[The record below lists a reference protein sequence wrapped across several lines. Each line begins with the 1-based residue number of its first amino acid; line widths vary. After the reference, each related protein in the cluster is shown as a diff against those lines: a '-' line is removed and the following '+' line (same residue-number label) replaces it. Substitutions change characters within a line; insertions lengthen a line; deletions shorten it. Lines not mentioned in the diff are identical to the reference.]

1 MTLEGLYY
9 ELNNINDDMLT
20 YEDIVYDDR
29 KSFILDS
36 ISMSSKYKE
45 WNDSDGDRINSC
57 CTGTGQRT
65 KKNSIDTFDKLI
77 DRICRSTARN
87 ERSSLYK
94 FIRTRDIHVK
104 DIIRRIHTSS
114 YLIKSK
120 LIDRLDVSD
129 SFKLNYS
136 KAICTT
142 KHEVLYKFFTMLLN
156 HDLSNYIWSFAICD
170 FITDYGLVQ
179 GSSTLP
185 ANIVSLASL
194 LGYSNI
200 RENEF
205 EEYLDECH
213 GLVKKNGL
221 EYGMIVFFKQNDL
234 TEYVELS
241 LRTLS
246 AIYWSR
252 LNFMAYAY
260 NYINF
265 IEEVPDG
272 DRAYGI
278 MSRIIKEVS
287 KGSSIEDAF
296 NNISGIHA
304 LNEFNRLPG

>member
-1 MTLEGLYY
+1 MSADIDWNTDTLQRIKRAKLLEYY
-9 ELNNINDDMLT
+9 MLAIKALT
-20 YEDIVYDDR
+20 MCREVYWV
-29 KSFILDS
+29 
-36 ISMSSKYKE
+36 SKLLEK
-45 WNDSDGDRINSC
+45 
-57 CTGTGQRT
+57 
-65 KKNSIDTFDKLI
+65 
-77 DRICRSTARN
+77 
-87 ERSSLYK
+87 
-94 FIRTRDIHVK
+94 RTRLWDI
-104 DIIRRIHTSS
+104 
-114 YLIKSK
+114 
-120 LIDRLDVSD
+120 
-129 SFKLNYS
+129 
-136 KAICTT
+136 
-142 KHEVLYKFFTMLLN
+142 KFGVENVEKNMIA
-156 HDLSNYIWSFAICD
+156 HDLSAALTRKLEKLKYNSKNNTKAEIAWDMAMKARRR
-170 FITDYGLVQ
+170 TD
-179 GSSTLP
+179 T
-185 ANIVSLASL
+185 AADIVSLASL

-278 MSRIIKEVS
+278 MSRVIKEVS

>member
-1 MTLEGLYY
+1 MSADIDWNTDTLQRIKRAKLLEYY
-9 ELNNINDDMLT
+9 MLAIKALT
-20 YEDIVYDDR
+20 MCREVYWV
-29 KSFILDS
+29 
-36 ISMSSKYKE
+36 SKLLEK
-45 WNDSDGDRINSC
+45 
-57 CTGTGQRT
+57 
-65 KKNSIDTFDKLI
+65 
-77 DRICRSTARN
+77 
-87 ERSSLYK
+87 
-94 FIRTRDIHVK
+94 RTRLWDI
-104 DIIRRIHTSS
+104 
-114 YLIKSK
+114 
-120 LIDRLDVSD
+120 
-129 SFKLNYS
+129 
-136 KAICTT
+136 
-142 KHEVLYKFFTMLLN
+142 KFGVENVEKNMIA
-156 HDLSNYIWSFAICD
+156 HDLSAALTRKLEKLKYNSKNNTKAEIVWDMAMKARRR
-170 FITDYGLVQ
+170 TD
-179 GSSTLP
+179 T
-185 ANIVSLASL
+185 AADIVSLASL

-278 MSRIIKEVS
+278 MSRVIKEVS

>member
-1 MTLEGLYY
+1 MSANIDWNTDTLQRIKRAKLLEYY
-9 ELNNINDDMLT
+9 MLAIKALT
-20 YEDIVYDDR
+20 
-29 KSFILDS
+29 
-36 ISMSSKYKE
+36 M
-45 WNDSDGDRINSC
+45 
-57 CTGTGQRT
+57 
-65 KKNSIDTFDKLI
+65 
-77 DRICRSTARN
+77 CREVSW
-87 ERSSLYK
+87 
-94 FIRTRDIHVK
+94 I
-104 DIIRRIHTSS
+104 
-114 YLIKSK
+114 SK
-120 LIDRLDVSD
+120 LLEKRIRLWD
-129 SFKLNYS
+129 
-136 KAICTT
+136 I
-142 KHEVLYKFFTMLLN
+142 KFGVENVEKNMIA
-156 HDLSNYIWSFAICD
+156 HDLSAALSRKLEKLKYNSKNNIKAEIAWDMTMKARRR
-170 FITDYGLVQ
+170 TD
-179 GSSTLP
+179 T
-185 ANIVSLASL
+185 AADIVSLASL

-221 EYGMIVFFKQNDL
+221 EYGMISFFKQNDL

-252 LNFMAYAY
+252 LNFTTYAY

-265 IEEVPDG
+265 IEVVPDG

-278 MSRIIKEVS
+278 MSRVIKEVS

>member
-1 MTLEGLYY
+1 M
-9 ELNNINDDMLT
+9 
-20 YEDIVYDDR
+20 
-29 KSFILDS
+29 
-36 ISMSSKYKE
+36 
-45 WNDSDGDRINSC
+45 
-57 CTGTGQRT
+57 
-65 KKNSIDTFDKLI
+65 
-77 DRICRSTARN
+77 
-87 ERSSLYK
+87 SLYE
-94 FIRTRDIHVK
+94 RLK
-104 DIIRRIHTSS
+104 DINIWYKATGGYR
-114 YLIKSK
+114 
-120 LIDRLDVSD
+120 
-129 SFKLNYS
+129 SFDEDN
-136 KAICTT
+136 
-142 KHEVLYKFFTMLLN
+142 LYK
-156 HDLSNYIWSFAICD
+156 Y
-170 FITDYGLVQ
+170 TDYGKVLKIVNDLYQ
-179 GSSTLP
+179 GKYEFGVPKIGKVKKARRRIDT
-185 ANIVSLASL
+185 AADIVSLASL

-221 EYGMIVFFKQNDL
+221 EYGMIIFFKQNDL

-278 MSRIIKEVS
+278 MSRVIKEVS
-287 KGSSIEDAF
+287 KGSAIDDAF

-304 LNEFNRLPG
+304 LNGFNRLPD